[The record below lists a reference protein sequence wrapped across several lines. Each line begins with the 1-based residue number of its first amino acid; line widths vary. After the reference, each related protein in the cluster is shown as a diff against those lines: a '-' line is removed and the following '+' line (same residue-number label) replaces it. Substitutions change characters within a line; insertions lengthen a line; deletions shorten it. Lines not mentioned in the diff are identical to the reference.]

1 MVTARL
7 PQAEIDLAGMALR
20 DGEVIAFPTETV
32 YGLGA
37 DAQNSE
43 AIAKVFALKGRPTG
57 HPLIVHID
65 HARSLERWALAVP
78 THAHGP
84 AEPLWPGPLT
94 LVLKR
99 APAVDPLITGGQD
112 TIAVRG
118 PGHPVAQQPLRGLGR
133 GLRAPAPPG
142 AHPRLRASATGIAA
156 PSANRYGHVSPTRV
170 EHVRE
175 EFGDEVRFVL

>member
-1 MVTARL
+1 
-7 PQAEIDLAGMALR
+7 MALR

-78 THAHGP
+78 THAHEL
-84 AEPLWPGPLT
+84 AEHFWPGPLT

-112 TIAVRG
+112 TIAVRV
-118 PGHPVAQQPLRGLGR
+118 PGHPVAQQLLRGFG
-133 GLRAPAPPG
+133 
-142 AHPRLRASATGIAA
+142 SGIAA
-156 PSANRYGHVSPTRV
+156 PSANRYGHVSPTRA

-175 EFGDEVRFVL
+175 EFGDEVRFVLDGGDCKLGLESTI